1 MQYSSKVHGIVARH
15 VDVVWQVR
23 GPPIVSSLQDVK
35 PVTVEQSDLTEQ
47 ITEIV
52 YKHGEKIIVAMLT
65 IMTYISST
73 AIIFRSTYLST
84 SC

>member
-1 MQYSSKVHGIVARH
+1 MQYSPLLQAAVARH
-15 VDVVWQVR
+15 EEVAWQVS
-23 GPPIVSSLQDVK
+23 GPPMVSSLQDVK